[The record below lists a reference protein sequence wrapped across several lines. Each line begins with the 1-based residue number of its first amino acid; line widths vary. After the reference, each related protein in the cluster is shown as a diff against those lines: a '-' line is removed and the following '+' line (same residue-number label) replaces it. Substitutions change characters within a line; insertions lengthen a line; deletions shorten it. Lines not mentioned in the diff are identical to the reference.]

1 MADRVIC
8 ALYAADVERSAAFY
22 ARLGFAEHVRLPAPD
37 GSAGYVGL
45 RRGTAELGITAEAWP
60 HQAFGRRAG
69 PGPRFELM
77 LYVDDLDAVLREP
90 AGPLLRDAELMPW
103 GERIAYLAD
112 PTATPSRSCRP
123 TAASR
128 GRPEA

>member
-8 ALYAADVERSAAFY
+8 ALYAADVERSATFY
-22 ARLGFAEHVRLPAPD
+22 AHLGFAEHVRLPAPD
-37 GSAGYVGL
+37 GSPGYVGL
-45 RRGTAELGITAEAWP
+45 RRGAAELGITAEVWP

-69 PGPRFELM
+69 TGPRFELM
-77 LYVDDLDAVLREP
+77 LYVDDLDAALREP

-112 PTATPSRSCRP
+112 PDGNPVALVQADGS
-123 TAASR
+123 
-128 GRPEA
+128 